1 MYVLAKLHLY
11 ILYTIQY
18 GNTMYQRHYM
28 HVRNN
33 VRITESSRAYN
44 CVDKISNISCSFV
57 TRFAKRGLPHT
68 SDLQVS
74 TIYNFRC
81 VKAMELQIV
90 QFRALTYS
98 VRTGKSFKLV
108 SYLNTELWSFKVRK
122 LDVCGRPLFANLVTF
137 IKKTHVYICTYVTGL
152 VKTRHNSGN
161 LFFT

>member
-28 HVRNN
+28 YVRNN
-33 VRITESSRAYN
+33 VRITESSREYN
-44 CVDKISNISCSFV
+44 YLDKIMSNISCS
-57 TRFAKRGLPHT
+57 
-68 SDLQVS
+68 
-74 TIYNFRC
+74 
-81 VKAMELQIV
+81 
-90 QFRALTYS
+90 
-98 VRTGKSFKLV
+98 
-108 SYLNTELWSFKVRK
+108 
-122 LDVCGRPLFANLVTF
+122 F